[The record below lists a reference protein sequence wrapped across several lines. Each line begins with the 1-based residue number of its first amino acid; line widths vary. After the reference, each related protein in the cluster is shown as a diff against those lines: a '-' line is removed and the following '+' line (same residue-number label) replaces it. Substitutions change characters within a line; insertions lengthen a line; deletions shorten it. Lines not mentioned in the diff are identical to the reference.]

1 MDIAMTIIIYIVNL
15 MTFIIYIYR
24 KYKTKKYVL
33 SVSNLYIFQYA
44 VMQFLIPLFT
54 FTPIAW
60 VKLLGDSAYAS
71 AYIYYPYLLKS
82 IAVNAI
88 GFIAFILA
96 MSHKESSKRK
106 ASKIEKTIRLVS
118 HNISWQLIMVEFY
131 ACVLI
136 WLFITVFYA
145 GGLGFNG
152 TSNLSS
158 ETGGILYYVN
168 TIVQQVIIMVTFAE
182 IFMLINS
189 GRKKHGM
196 ITFIIGAAVCLLTG
210 RRQIIIM
217 DIAFTFVVYY
227 LYKKNKRRTS
237 KKILFKALKYVIPL
251 IALGLII
258 QNIRGGVSSTFS
270 LLEDFIYGNTFCDVR
285 DGGFILYGY
294 SKKYGSAILY
304 GKTYLAGLLSFIPSS
319 ISAFRAK
326 WNWGAFSTNTLFG
339 WQNHPGFRGGIGMEG
354 YLNFGYFGAIIFP
367 ALAGCVF
374 GSLEKY
380 FKQNVLSVEKRCITH
395 KEAVTIYFFIN
406 LARELICS
414 SGFFFIYIMAAFV
427 AVNVLIG
434 SVLRRNRR
442 NQICYTKIY

>member
-1 MDIAMTIIIYIVNL
+1 
-15 MTFIIYIYR
+15 
-24 KYKTKKYVL
+24 
-33 SVSNLYIFQYA
+33 
-44 VMQFLIPLFT
+44 
-54 FTPIAW
+54 
-60 VKLLGDSAYAS
+60 
-71 AYIYYPYLLKS
+71 
-82 IAVNAI
+82 
-88 GFIAFILA
+88 
-96 MSHKESSKRK
+96 
-106 ASKIEKTIRLVS
+106 
-118 HNISWQLIMVEFY
+118 
-131 ACVLI
+131 
-136 WLFITVFYA
+136 
-145 GGLGFNG
+145 
-152 TSNLSS
+152 
-158 ETGGILYYVN
+158 
-168 TIVQQVIIMVTFAE
+168 
-182 IFMLINS
+182 
-189 GRKKHGM
+189 
-196 ITFIIGAAVCLLTG
+196 
-210 RRQIIIM
+210 M

-442 NQICYTKIY
+442 NQICIY

>member
-196 ITFIIGAAVCLLTG
+196 ITFIIGAAVWRWLCVML
-210 RRQIIIM
+210 
-217 DIAFTFVVYY
+217 FT
-227 LYKKNKRRTS
+227 K
-237 KKILFKALKYVIPL
+237 
-251 IALGLII
+251 
-258 QNIRGGVSSTFS
+258 S
-270 LLEDFIYGNTFCDVR
+270 L
-285 DGGFILYGY
+285 
-294 SKKYGSAILY
+294 
-304 GKTYLAGLLSFIPSS
+304 
-319 ISAFRAK
+319 
-326 WNWGAFSTNTLFG
+326 
-339 WQNHPGFRGGIGMEG
+339 
-354 YLNFGYFGAIIFP
+354 
-367 ALAGCVF
+367 
-374 GSLEKY
+374 
-380 FKQNVLSVEKRCITH
+380 
-395 KEAVTIYFFIN
+395 
-406 LARELICS
+406 
-414 SGFFFIYIMAAFV
+414 
-427 AVNVLIG
+427 
-434 SVLRRNRR
+434 
-442 NQICYTKIY
+442 